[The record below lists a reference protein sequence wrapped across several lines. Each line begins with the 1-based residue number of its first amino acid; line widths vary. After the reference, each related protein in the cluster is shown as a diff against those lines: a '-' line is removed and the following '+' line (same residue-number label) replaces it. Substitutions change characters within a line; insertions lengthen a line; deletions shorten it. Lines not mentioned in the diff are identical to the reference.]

1 MFCIFTRPV
10 SYNVVNVNNCNC
22 EVLCLAK
29 NKKKAKGKW
38 LVYSGSK
45 AVHRHVSPSP
55 LSGQMYR
62 GATCDTVPIWEQK
75 SLATEAMSVF
85 TAGMPAKLTR
95 VQLRRHTG
103 GKDCDVS
110 CCRRFCVLICRRT
123 IAGSTGGYVAG
134 TSAAYENQALV
145 EWNSKQ
151 SVSFLTC
158 ISAFSWRTF
167 AYWTHHK
174 LVYSRKPN
182 SSCVGYSNLNLDQ
195 FVWTWLCWLSSVSI
209 CLLKPG
215 MFME

>member
-29 NKKKAKGKW
+29 NKNKTKGKW

-123 IAGSTGGYVAG
+123 IAGSTGGIWEAG
-134 TSAAYENQALV
+134 FSRV
-145 EWNSKQ
+145 ELKTVGKFSDLYFGL
-151 SVSFLTC
+151 FLTNLC
-158 ISAFSWRTF
+158 
-167 AYWTHHK
+167 
-174 LVYSRKPN
+174 LLN
-182 SSCVGYSNLNLDQ
+182 SS
-195 FVWTWLCWLSSVSI
+195 
-209 CLLKPG
+209 
-215 MFME
+215 